1 MNTRRA
7 ALATLGGS
15 LLCPAAIAAAPSE
28 PSLRLSLPA
37 SKSRKDR
44 RYLRL
49 KGFHLLF
56 TNTSA
61 DPVAVWR
68 DWCSWGWFCPH
79 LTIVLGGKSYDF
91 KRAERDW
98 TKNYPDAFWILPGE
112 HYILPIRLLG
122 DEWVQPADFQPD
134 FDTPAKV
141 TCTFTIPEDG
151 ATQEQGVWTGTLK
164 VTQTLNLDA
173 ASEANPPF

>member
-1 MNTRRA
+1 M
-7 ALATLGGS
+7 S
-15 LLCPAAIAAAPSE
+15 PAVMAAAPSE

-37 SKSRKDR
+37 SKSKKDR

-56 TNTSA
+56 TNTSVA
-61 DPVAVWR
+61 PVAVWR

-79 LTIVLGGKSYDF
+79 VTIVLGGKVYDF
-91 KRAERDW
+91 KRAETVW
-98 TKNYPDAFWILPGE
+98 TRNFPDAFWIVPGE
-112 HYILPIRLLG
+112 HYILPIQLLS
-122 DEWVQPADFQPD
+122 DEWVQPADFHPD

-141 TCTFTIPEDG
+141 TCTFTIPEDRE
-151 ATQEQGVWTGTLK
+151 TKEQGVWTGTLK

-173 ASEANPPF
+173 VTEAKLPF